1 VHKDKRVLFV
11 LLGAFG
17 WAAFGLIGC
26 GGDARSDLAK
36 ATNRAR
42 RLCDRACAV
51 LHDPVFKVG
60 GDYAPFTERKDVP
73 DDPNAIEL
81 VPLGMVNPKAAPA
94 LKQAASEL
102 SAALAAADSDTPPVD
117 KALAH
122 AVLARIHA
130 LEGDRRALLAT
141 QKRHE
146 AWNLLRRMEDAA
158 IAMADH
164 GKRVANCDQL
174 LSVTDP
180 SVAKMASGAKADI
193 AAAQTKI
200 GEMTRKMQ
208 AHEKE
213 KTSLA
218 TANEKLLAD
227 ARELR
232 VQSQLAGPIKGIEL
246 FDKARAKE
254 DQATA
259 NSVRITE
266 LEDTVQFLASQIA
279 TRKLDVAAAQRRGTA
294 AAEVAGRREKRTAT
308 IRQERDAFVQLV
320 TDSQKEVETLAGKT
334 IDLCKQARDEEDG
347 ASKAYGSA
355 EAQYK
360 NYAGCTGDKAPMDVP
375 ELDSDPAIVS
385 MWGDMRM
392 QQGQLRLATLSLQKR
407 LDHVV
412 AGVTKLWEALPVQ
425 NTVPDIVTQVPAYR
439 TNAQEM
445 KTAAQEDFRW
455 AAIRYEDAA
464 KLLDRKGK
472 KKLQWA
478 YHLQT
483 AAAYAAHYRLSQD
496 AEYQRKGTEVL
507 DKLGRAEAS
516 PYAAKHA
523 AHFRKLLGGGG
534 TSAPEPPAP

>member
-1 VHKDKRVLFV
+1 MHKDKRVLFV
-11 LLGAFG
+11 LLGAFS

-42 RLCDRACAV
+42 RLYDRACAV

-60 GDYAPFTERKDVP
+60 GDYAPFTERKDAP

-94 LKQAASEL
+94 LKQAADEL

-130 LEGDRRALLAT
+130 LEGDRMALLAT

-146 AWNLLRRMEDAA
+146 AWTLLRRMEDAA
-158 IAMADH
+158 IAMGDH

-180 SVAKMASGAKADI
+180 SVAKMAGGAKADI
-193 AAAQTKI
+193 AAAQGKI
-200 GEMTRKMQ
+200 GGLTQKRQ

-213 KTSLA
+213 KASLA

-279 TRKLDVAAAQRRGTA
+279 TLKLDVAAAQRRGTA
-294 AAEVAGRREKRTAT
+294 AAEVASRREKRTAT

-334 IDLCKQARDEEDG
+334 IDLCKQARDEEDD
-347 ASKAYGSA
+347 ANKAYGGA
-355 EAQYK
+355 EGQYK
-360 NYAGCTGDKAPMDVP
+360 KYAGCTGDQAPMDVP

-464 KLLDRKGK
+464 ELVGRKEK
-472 KKLQWA
+472 DKKLQWA
-478 YHLQT
+478 YRLQT
-483 AAAYAAHYRLSQD
+483 AAAYAALYRLSQD
-496 AEYQRKGTEVL
+496 AEYRRKGTEVL
-507 DKLGRAEAS
+507 DQLGRAEAS
-516 PYAAKHA
+516 PYVAKHA
-523 AHFRKLLGGGG
+523 AHFRKLLGG
-534 TSAPEPPAP
+534 TPAPEPPSP